1 MDFIKK
7 EMAITMDNKV
17 FVNQNIK
24 PLNTKINSKGN
35 LEISGCDLVDLAKN
49 FGTPLYVMDKTTLT
63 TMANDYIKAF
73 SKYEK
78 MKMTFASKA
87 LMTGSIAKILNDLGF
102 GFDVVSMGEIYT
114 LLNAGIKLDNVSF
127 NGNNK
132 SIEELEFALDNNIDH
147 ISVDNFYELE
157 ILNKIA
163 KEKNKIQKIHLR
175 ITPGIE
181 CHTHEYIQTGQLDS
195 KFGFDLSM
203 MDKAVELILNE
214 YKNLKLVGLHAHIGS
229 QIFETEVY
237 YDEAKILLEEIK
249 RIKDK
254 FNLELNEINLGG
266 GLGITYT
273 KEDNPP
279 SVYEIADIIIK
290 SINENCEKLN
300 LEKPTLYI
308 EPGRSL
314 VCSAGVSLYTIGSS
328 KEIEN
333 IRKYV
338 AIDGG
343 MADNPR
349 PSMYQAKYV
358 AEIANKKEENKPEL
372 VTVAGKFCESGDI
385 LIKDIELNSPEAGD
399 ILCVYDTGAYCYS
412 MSSNYN
418 RVLKPAMVL
427 IDEGKA
433 NIIVKRQTLEQL
445 VQNDVIL

>member
-1 MDFIKK
+1 
-7 EMAITMDNKV
+7 MDNIK
-17 FVNQNIK
+17 FANQSIK
-24 PLNTKINSKGN
+24 PLSTKINDNGN
-35 LEISGCDLVDLAKN
+35 LEISGCDLVEIAKE
-49 FGTPLYVMDKTTLT
+49 FKTPLYVMDKATLIQ
-63 TMANDYIKAF
+63 MAMDYKKAF
-73 SKYEK
+73 SSYPKTK
-78 MKMTFASKA
+78 MLFASKA
-87 LMTGSIAKILNDLGF
+87 LMTGAIAQILDSVGF

-114 LLNAGIKLDNVSF
+114 LLNAGISLKNTSF

-157 ILNKIA
+157 VLNKIA
-163 KEKNKIQKIHLR
+163 KSKNKIQRIHLR

-195 KFGFDLSM
+195 KFGFDLST
-203 MDKAVELILNE
+203 MDKAIELILNE
-214 YKNLKLVGLHAHIGS
+214 YKNLELVGLHAHIGS
-229 QIFETEVY
+229 QIFETKVFD
-237 YDEAKILLEEIK
+237 DEAKIILEEIK

-254 FNLELNEINLGG
+254 FAITLSEINLGG

-273 KEDNPP
+273 NEDNPP
-279 SVYEIADIIIK
+279 SVYEIAEVIIN
-290 SINENCEKLN
+290 SINLNCERLN
-300 LEKPTLYI
+300 LEKPMLYI

-314 VCSAGVSLYTIGSS
+314 VCSAGVSLYTVGSE
-328 KEIEN
+328 KNIEG
-333 IRKYV
+333 IRKYI

-349 PSMYQAKYV
+349 PSMYQAQYS
-358 AEIANKKEENKPEL
+358 AEIANKKEINKPEV

-385 LIKDIELNSPEAGD
+385 LIKDIELNSPKSGD

-427 IDEGKA
+427 LDNGNAKL
-433 NIIVKRQTLEQL
+433 IVKRQTLEQL
-445 VQNDVIL
+445 VENDVI

>member
-1 MDFIKK
+1 
-7 EMAITMDNKV
+7 MDNNI
-17 FVNQNIK
+17 FPNQSIK
-24 PLNTKINSKGN
+24 PIDTKINQKGN
-35 LEISGCDLVDLAKN
+35 IEISGCDLVELAKE
-49 FGTPLYVMDKTTLT
+49 FKTPLYVMDKKTLLK
-63 TMANDYIKAF
+63 MALDYKEAF
-73 SKYEK
+73 SSYPKTK
-78 MKMTFASKA
+78 MLFASKA
-87 LMTGSIAKILNDLGF
+87 LMIGAIAQILNSVGF

-114 LLNAGIKLDNVSF
+114 LLNAKINLKNTSF

-132 SIEELEFALDNNIDH
+132 SIEELEFALDNDIDH
-147 ISVDNFYELE
+147 ISVDNFYELK
-157 ILNKIA
+157 ILNEIA
-163 KEKNKIQKIHLR
+163 KNKNKVQKIHLR

-203 MDKAVELILNE
+203 IDSAIELILNE
-214 YKNLKLVGLHAHIGS
+214 YKNLNLVGLHAHIGS
-229 QIFETEVY
+229 QIFETKVY
-237 YDEAKILLEEIK
+237 EDAAKIVLEEIK

-254 FNLELNEINLGG
+254 FNIELSEINLGG

-279 SVYEIADIIIK
+279 SVFEIAKIIIN
-290 SINENCEKLN
+290 SINSNCERLN
-300 LEKPTLYI
+300 LEKPMLYI

-314 VCSAGVSLYTIGSS
+314 VCSAGVSLYTIGSI

-333 IRKYV
+333 IRKYIAV
-338 AIDGG
+338 DGG

-349 PSMYQAKYV
+349 PSMYSAKYS
-358 AEIANKKEENKPEL
+358 AEIANGKKENKPEV

-385 LIKDIELNSPEAGD
+385 LIKDIELNQPNSGD

-427 IDEGKA
+427 IDDGKA
-433 NIIVKRQTLEQL
+433 KLIIKRQTLEQL
-445 VQNDVIL
+445 VQNDVI

>member
-1 MDFIKK
+1 
-7 EMAITMDNKV
+7 MDNNI
-17 FVNQNIK
+17 FPNQSIK
-24 PLNTKINSKGN
+24 PIDTKINQKGN
-35 LEISGCDLVDLAKN
+35 IEISGCDLVELAKE
-49 FGTPLYVMDKTTLT
+49 FKTPLYVMDKKTLLK
-63 TMANDYIKAF
+63 MALDYKEAF
-73 SKYEK
+73 SSYPKTK
-78 MKMTFASKA
+78 MLFASKA
-87 LMTGSIAKILNDLGF
+87 LMTGAIAQILNSVGF

-114 LLNAGIKLDNVSF
+114 LLNAKINLKNTSF

-132 SIEELEFALDNNIDH
+132 SIEELEFALDNDIDH
-147 ISVDNFYELE
+147 ISVDNFYELK
-157 ILNKIA
+157 ILNEIA
-163 KEKNKIQKIHLR
+163 KNKNKVQKIHLR

-203 MDKAVELILNE
+203 IDSAIELILNE
-214 YKNLKLVGLHAHIGS
+214 YKNLNLVGLHAHIGS
-229 QIFETEVY
+229 QIFETKVY
-237 YDEAKILLEEIK
+237 EDAAKIVLEEIK

-254 FNLELNEINLGG
+254 FNIELSEINLGG

-279 SVYEIADIIIK
+279 SVFEIAKIIIN
-290 SINENCEKLN
+290 SINSNCERLN
-300 LEKPTLYI
+300 LEKPMLYI

-314 VCSAGVSLYTIGSS
+314 VCSAGVSLYTIGSI

-333 IRKYV
+333 IRKYIAV
-338 AIDGG
+338 DGG

-349 PSMYQAKYV
+349 PSMYSAKYS
-358 AEIANKKEENKPEL
+358 AEIANGKKENKPEV

-385 LIKDIELNSPEAGD
+385 LIKDIELNQPNSGD

-427 IDEGKA
+427 IDDGKA
-433 NIIVKRQTLEQL
+433 KLIIKRQTLEQL
-445 VQNDVIL
+445 VQNDVI

>member
-1 MDFIKK
+1 
-7 EMAITMDNKV
+7 MDNNI
-17 FVNQNIK
+17 FPNQSIK
-24 PLNTKINSKGN
+24 PIDTKINQKGN
-35 LEISGCDLVDLAKN
+35 IEISGCDLVELAKE
-49 FGTPLYVMDKTTLT
+49 FKTPLYVMDKKTLLK
-63 TMANDYIKAF
+63 MALDYKEAF
-73 SKYEK
+73 SSYPKTK
-78 MKMTFASKA
+78 MLFASKA
-87 LMTGSIAKILNDLGF
+87 LMTGAIAQILNSVGF

-114 LLNAGIKLDNVSF
+114 LLNAKINLKNTSF

-132 SIEELEFALDNNIDH
+132 SIEELEFALDNDIDH
-147 ISVDNFYELE
+147 ISVDNFYELK
-157 ILNKIA
+157 ILNEIA
-163 KEKNKIQKIHLR
+163 KNKNKVQKIHLR

-203 MDKAVELILNE
+203 IDSAIELILNE
-214 YKNLKLVGLHAHIGS
+214 YKNLNLVGLHAHIGS
-229 QIFETEVY
+229 QIFETKVY
-237 YDEAKILLEEIK
+237 EDAAKIVLEEIK

-254 FNLELNEINLGG
+254 FNTELSEINLGG

-279 SVYEIADIIIK
+279 SVFEIAKIIIN
-290 SINENCEKLN
+290 SINSNCERLN
-300 LEKPTLYI
+300 LEKPMLYI

-314 VCSAGVSLYTIGSS
+314 VCSAGVSLYTIGSI

-333 IRKYV
+333 IRKYIAV
-338 AIDGG
+338 DGG

-349 PSMYQAKYV
+349 PSMYSAKYS
-358 AEIANKKEENKPEL
+358 AEIANGKKENKPEV

-385 LIKDIELNSPEAGD
+385 LIKDIELNQPNSGD

-427 IDEGKA
+427 IDDGKA
-433 NIIVKRQTLEQL
+433 KLIIKRQTLEQL
-445 VQNDVIL
+445 VQNDVI